1 MGDRTG
7 AEVLDVRVA
16 RIRQFE
22 SRRTARRIERGVAQ
36 EVGPGVEEVYDSLLA
51 TRNFAARR
59 HGVIE
64 SMRETSAPPRVVLI
78 SPTRNEEKSLLETV
92 AAVEAQTLR
101 PVRWILVD
109 DGSSDRTPELL
120 REVAKRLP

>member
-1 MGDRTG
+1 
-7 AEVLDVRVA
+7 
-16 RIRQFE
+16 
-22 SRRTARRIERGVAQ
+22 
-36 EVGPGVEEVYDSLLA
+36 
-51 TRNFAARR
+51 
-59 HGVIE
+59 
-64 SMRETSAPPRVVLI
+64 MRETSAPPRVVLI